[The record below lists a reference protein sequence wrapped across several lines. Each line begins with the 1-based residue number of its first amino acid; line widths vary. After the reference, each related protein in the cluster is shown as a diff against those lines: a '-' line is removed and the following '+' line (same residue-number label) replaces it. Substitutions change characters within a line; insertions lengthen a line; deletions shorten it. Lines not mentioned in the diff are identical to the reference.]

1 VRPSRRIAIAGL
13 LVAAAAG
20 MRLPDAHVAAARAHA
35 AADGAFPPQD
45 PALVADLDRIFD
57 SPVLA
62 RGLVGVRIESLR
74 TGETLYERN
83 GARLVVPASNMK
95 LLTLAVAADRLGW
108 SHRFETR
115 LEATGAVANGTLSGD
130 LVVVGTGDPSIVAQD
145 FTHAPLFL
153 EWADALWN
161 AGIRRVTGRIVG
173 DDNAFDDESLGAGWA
188 WDYLTAAYAAP
199 SGALSYNENVVAV
212 RITPGKTAGEPAAV
226 ALAPPGASFEIVPNV
241 LTGPAGSNATVT
253 VSRLP
258 GSARLEVSGRVPAG
272 GSVVSRVTTIDN
284 PTRYF
289 VEGLRHALLA
299 RGIVVRG
306 GAWDIDEVE
315 DLPAA
320 SRHVLAR
327 RESLPLSA
335 LGAHFLKVSQNFY
348 GEMFLKAI
356 GRAAGRAGS
365 ASAGRQAV
373 RETLGA
379 WGIDADSFV
388 MNDGSGLSRYDYV
401 TADTIV
407 TLLKH
412 VWQDERLRGPF
423 VAALPVGAHDGT
435 LESRMKNSVLAR
447 RVQAKTGTISNM
459 RALSGYLE
467 TNSGEKI
474 VFSIIANHFT
484 APSSEVDAVAERALA
499 RVAER

>member
-1 VRPSRRIAIAGL
+1 
-13 LVAAAAG
+13 
-20 MRLPDAHVAAARAHA
+20 MARQS
-35 AADGAFPPQD
+35 GPQD
-45 PALVADLDRIFD
+45 PALIADLDRIFD

-95 LLTLAVAADRLGW
+95 LLTLSVAAERLGW
-108 SHRFETR
+108 THRFETR
-115 LEATGAVANGTLSGD
+115 LEAAGSIANGTLTGD
-130 LVVVGTGDPSIVAQD
+130 LVVVGGGDPSVVAQD
-145 FTHAPLFL
+145 FTHSPLFL
-153 EWADALWN
+153 EWADALLA
-161 AGIRRVTGRIVG
+161 AGVRRVTGRVIG

-212 RITPGKTAGEPAAV
+212 RITPGRTAGEAAAV
-226 ALAPPGASFEIVPNV
+226 ELAPPGATFEIAANV
-241 LTGPAGSNATVT
+241 LTGPAGGNAAVT
-253 VSRLP
+253 VSRMP
-258 GSARLEVSGRVPAG
+258 GSSRLEVGGRVPAG
-272 GSVVSRVTTIDN
+272 GSVVTRVTTIDN

-289 VEGLRHALLA
+289 VEGLRQALLS

-306 GAWDIDEVE
+306 GAWDIDDIE
-315 DLPAA
+315 DQPAA
-320 SRHVLAR
+320 GRQVLAR
-327 RESLPLSA
+327 RASLPLSA

-356 GRAAGRAGS
+356 GRASGRAGS
-365 ASAGRQAV
+365 ASAGRQVV

-401 TADTIV
+401 TADAIV
-407 TLLKH
+407 TILKH

-435 LESRMKNSVLAR
+435 LESRMKDSVLAR

-484 APSSEVDAVAERALA
+484 APTSQIDAVAERALA